1 MITLSLN
8 LGYDVLVL
16 AILTLGLA
24 VSMGLLGVLNIAH
37 GEMVMVGAYCGLSV
51 QHLELSYFLAVPL
64 AFVVCGALGFLAERL
79 IIRPLKY
86 DGFATLLGTWGLGMA
101 IREIV
106 KLLWG
111 NGYQSVDLPIA
122 GTVNLLGSTFPGW
135 RLFVMS
141 CAFLVLIFVA
151 IWYLRTSTALRIR
164 AMVSNPVLAQAVGIN
179 SSRLSTQTFVFSSAA
194 AGIAGVLIAPTV
206 PVEPSMGI
214 LLVVNSFFSLV
225 VGGYGTIAGL
235 LSGAVAIGGSQSI
248 LATQLSPSMA
258 YLVVLAIAIIFLWR
272 RPRGLFSRA

>member
-1 MITLSLN
+1 MMTLSLN

-122 GTVNLLGSTFPGW
+122 GTVNLFGSTFPGW

-141 CAFLVLIFVA
+141 CAFLVLVFVA

>member
-1 MITLSLN
+1 MMTLTLN
-8 LGYDVLVL
+8 LGYDVLLL
-16 AILTLGLA
+16 ALLTLGLA

-51 QHLELSYFLAVPL
+51 QHLGLSYFLGIPL
-64 AFVVCGALGFLAERL
+64 AFLVCGSLGFLAERL

-106 KLLWG
+106 KLVWG
-111 NGYQSVDLPIA
+111 NGYQSVDLPIP
-122 GTVNLLGSTFPGW
+122 GTVDLFGTAFPGW
-135 RLFVMS
+135 RLFAMS
-141 CAFLVLIFVA
+141 CAFVA
-151 IWYLRTSTALRIR
+151 LASVGIWYLRAKTALRIR
-164 AMVSNPVLAQAVGIN
+164 AMVSNPMLAQAIGIN
-179 SSRLSTQTFVFSSAA
+179 SSRLSTQTFVFSAAA
-194 AGIAGVLIAPTV
+194 AGMAGVLIAPTV

-235 LSGAVAIGGSQSI
+235 LSGAAAIGGSQSI
-248 LATQLSPSMA
+248 LATQLSPTTA

-272 RPRGLFSRA
+272 RPRGLFSLA